1 MNPKIRVAGALLGS
15 NVLLF
20 SVQQAFAADGAW
32 NVDDNGSWSEAAK
45 WTPDVADG
53 AGSTATFAN
62 DQTLDATITLDGN
75 RTIGNVVFGDADPL
89 TPASWT
95 ISGPNVLTLAGTTP
109 TVTVGALGVDKSA
122 TIGSVIAGTSG
133 LTKAGAGSLFL
144 TAANTYT
151 GTTVVDAGTVTIS
164 GTNAVTTGVLV
175 NGGTLVL
182 NAGNAYT
189 GTSVIQSGGTLVA
202 GIAGA
207 MGNSSALTVDG
218 TLNLK
223 ATTGGDITYG
233 GMGTV
238 LGSGSINVDL
248 LSAGV
253 ADTNI
258 TSTRILNGNYSG
270 FTGILNVG
278 PSTGL
283 SGGKIQFNGLD
294 NPALTV
300 NVEPNATVY
309 VSTPVTKTASI
320 ILNGGD
326 TGETLGQLRM
336 EGNGNWAGPVTLAG
350 AVSGTNDAFVGSQA
364 GAGTISGIISESGG
378 SRALTKGGAANLIVT
393 GANTFTG
400 GVQVLA
406 GALSVPA
413 INNTGIA
420 GPLGTGGT
428 ISIGIAGS
436 GGSLN
441 YTGTGETT
449 DRVINLAGT
458 TGGAT
463 LTQSGASG
471 NLLFTSDPTVTGV
484 GTKTLTLNGSTA
496 ATAEFA
502 GQIIDNSGADLTLV
516 AKNGSGSWTLSGNNL
531 YTGGT
536 NVTGGVLIL
545 GSANA
550 LGSVITGTTQSGG
563 SEIRLTGGLV
573 TAAEPLT
580 INGGGISNQGALRN
594 FSGDN
599 TYSGT
604 ITMAAQS
611 RINSDAGTLTLNAAP
626 AVNGAFNLVVG
637 GAGNTTISTAMGNG
651 TGGLVKDGA
660 GTLTLGGSNLFTG
673 ATQVNG
679 GVLLLDYSAN
689 DTSKL
694 SDTTG
699 LTLGGASIDLSGGSH
714 AESVLSTA
722 LTAGSRNSINRS
734 SGSAVINLNAITP
747 GVGAALN
754 LGGNG
759 IATTDTLNTNGILGS
774 WATVTVGGVTE
785 WATNSTNAADGPITA
800 YTGYT
805 DITRL
810 GFSAVP
816 NNAAANVRIVN
827 GGTLGNVTL
836 DGGALTQINSLKMA
850 ASDGAS
856 TIAFANPAD
865 VLMVGGEAGGGIH
878 QADTSGSLAI
888 GTAANDGFLT
898 TGLTANAT
906 AATLNLIND
915 SLANDLVVGSTIVN
929 NGTDTVSLG
938 KAGAGRL
945 VLNGANTFTGSVAIG
960 GGSIRLGNAAGIGT
974 GRAVT
979 MGASTLLDLNGF
991 NATLASITAPATA
1004 VVTDN
1009 SAGVGTTQLS
1019 INNAGGSGAAMLDG
1033 ADKDLALRITNSNG
1047 GFFLTNPA
1055 NSFSGGIVLTNSVN
1069 GTRMSPGGITAGAY
1083 GTGPITVGE
1092 SATDKAGIYF
1102 ANGNQTVTNAIV
1114 ANTGLGTDRVG
1125 TFRIDGTGI
1134 VMSGNLTAGTSDVT
1148 FSTNGTGG
1156 VTATGKIS
1164 GTTNGVRLLS
1174 HTLGGTALTV
1184 TLANA
1189 VGDNDYAGNTII
1201 NDNAQVGRSYALNLG
1216 APNQIPNGPGKGSVV
1231 INTNGTGVGT
1241 LNLVGNNETINGL
1254 TGTGTVTSSA
1264 GTPLLTIGDTN
1275 AVCNFTGIISGSLAL
1290 TKTGTGALTLGG
1302 ASASNYTGVT
1312 TLNGGLVTA
1321 GKGSAFGASGAT
1333 SGTII
1338 NPGVTLNTNNQNF
1351 GAERFTLAG
1360 GTIKND
1366 GASDQVNTT
1375 QRLDVTADSSVGGLR
1390 RWDVRGGGLGGL
1402 TIGTGVKLTKI
1413 DSNLFATV
1421 QNPLVNNGT
1430 IQVDAG
1436 IFALHLQVPMT
1447 GTGNVIVNPGAEF
1460 QVGSFGTSIT
1470 AICTVGNPVAVNS
1483 GTLAGINDGGGQS
1496 RFDGPVTL
1504 TGACTLRADSAFT
1517 IAGAIGGTG
1526 SINKTSAGTLTISGA
1541 TSHSGDTTVTAGTLV
1556 MSQASTFDDA
1566 SAVRIA
1572 NAGTLNLA
1580 AAGSDVVD
1588 AFFIEGVQQ
1597 LDGVWGA
1604 VGSGAQRESA
1614 RITGPGLLLVGDLTT
1629 PFDAWALANG
1639 LDGTPGKES
1648 GKNDDPDGDG
1658 SSNLIEFA
1666 FDGDPLSGSDN
1677 AKVFVFTADSSDV
1690 AAGADLVITVAVRET
1705 APAFSGT
1712 PSPGATIDGI
1722 TYSIEGSLDLSDFTH
1737 AVIPVAPVTT
1747 DLPTPGADYEYRSF
1761 ILDGSDGLP
1770 SAGFLRAKVT
1780 SP

>member
-32 NVDDNGSWSEAAK
+32 NVDDNGSWSESAK

-75 RTIGNVVFGDADPL
+75 RTIGNVVFGDADPG

-95 ISGPNVLTLAGTTP
+95 ISGLNVLTLDGTTP
-109 TVTVGALGVDKSA
+109 TVTVNTLGVDKSA

-151 GTTVVDAGTVTIS
+151 GTTVVDAGTLTIS
-164 GTNAVTTGVLV
+164 GTSAVTTGVLV

-189 GTSVIQSGGTLVA
+189 GTSVIESGGTLVA

-207 MGNSSALTVDG
+207 MGNSSALTVNG
-218 TLNLK
+218 SLNLK
-223 ATTGGDITYG
+223 ATTAGDITYS

-238 LGSGSINVDL
+238 LGGGTINVDL

-258 TSTRILNGNYSG
+258 TSTRILNGNFSG
-270 FTGILNVG
+270 FSGILNVG

-283 SGGKIQFNGLD
+283 SGGKMQFNGLD
-294 NPALTV
+294 NAALTV
-300 NVEPNATVY
+300 NVEPNATVF
-309 VSTPVTKTASI
+309 VSAAVTKTATI
-320 ILNGGD
+320 VLNGGD
-326 TGETLGQLRM
+326 TGETLGQLRV
-336 EGNGNWAGPVTLAG
+336 ENGNWSGPVTLAG
-350 AVSGTNDAFVGSQA
+350 ALTGANDAYVGAFS
-364 GAGTISGIISESGG
+364 GSGTISGNIGESGG
-378 SRALTKGGAANLIVT
+378 AKVLTKNGNGTTVLT
-393 GANTFTG
+393 GANTFSG
-400 GVQVLA
+400 GVHVLG

-420 GPLGTGGT
+420 GPLGTGDT

-436 GGSLN
+436 GASLN

-484 GTKTLTLNGSTA
+484 GTKTLTFNGSTA
-496 ATAEFA
+496 GTGEFA

-516 AKNGSGSWTLSGNNL
+516 AKNGSGTWTLSGNNL

-545 GSANA
+545 GNANA
-550 LGSVITGTTQSGG
+550 LGSTVTGTTQSGG

-580 INGGGISNQGALRN
+580 INGGGISNRGALRN

-611 RINSDAGTLTLNAAP
+611 RINSDAGTLTLSAGT
-626 AVNGAFNLVVG
+626 AVDGAFNLVVG
-637 GAGNTTISTAMGNG
+637 GAGNTTIGGDMANG
-651 TGGLVKDGA
+651 TGGLIKDGT
-660 GTLTLGGSNLFTG
+660 GTLALRGVNSFTG

-679 GVLLLDYSAN
+679 GLLRLDYSVN
-689 DTSKL
+689 DLSKL
-694 SDTTG
+694 SDTTA
-699 LTLGGASIDLSGGSH
+699 LALGGGSIDLSGGTH
-714 AESVLSTA
+714 AESVLSTS
-722 LTAGSRNSINRS
+722 LTAGTSSSITRS
-734 SGSAVINLNAITP
+734 GGSAVINLNTITP
-747 GVGAALN
+747 GAGAVLN
-754 LGGNG
+754 LGADG
-759 IATTDTLNTNGILGS
+759 IATTDNLNTNGLLGS
-774 WATVTVGGVTE
+774 WATVTNGGVTD
-785 WATNSTNAADGPITA
+785 WATNSTNTADGPITA

-810 GFSAVP
+810 GVSAVP
-816 NNAAANVRIVN
+816 NGATSNVRIVD
-827 GGTLGNVTL
+827 GGTSGNITL
-836 DGGALTQINSLKMA
+836 AGGALTEINSLQMA
-850 ASDGAS
+850 ASAGGS

-865 VLMVGGEAGGGIH
+865 VLMVGNEAGGGIH
-878 QADTSGSLAI
+878 QGSTSGALTI
-888 GTAANDGFLT
+888 GTTANNGLLT

-906 AATLNLIND
+906 AATLNFIND
-915 SLANDLVVGSTIVN
+915 SLANNLVVGSTIAN
-929 NGTDTVSLG
+929 NGTETVSLG
-938 KAGAGRL
+938 KAGPGRL
-945 VLNGANTFTGSVAIG
+945 VLNGTNTFTGSVVVS

-991 NATLASITAPATA
+991 NATVSTVAAQASSVI
-1004 VVTDN
+1004 TDN
-1009 SAGVGTTQLS
+1009 STGTGTTTLAM
-1019 INNAGGSGAAMLDG
+1019 NNATGAVAANILDG
-1033 ADKDLALRITNSNG
+1033 AEKDVALRITNNNNNFS
-1047 GFFLTNPA
+1047 LSNPA
-1055 NSFSGGIVLTNSVN
+1055 NTFSGGIVLTHTAT
-1069 GTRMSPGGITAGAY
+1069 GTRLSAGGITAGAY

-1114 ANTGLGTDRVG
+1114 ANTGLGTDRNG

-1134 VMSGNLTAGTSDVT
+1134 VFAGTLNANLASVN

-1156 VTATGKIS
+1156 ATVTGQVTGTSGVQLSPTNHDLGAT
-1164 GTTNGVRLLS
+1164 R
-1174 HTLGGTALTV
+1174 TLNV

-1189 VGDNDYAGNTII
+1189 AGTNDYAGETVI
-1201 NDNAQVGRSYALNLG
+1201 NNGALAAKSFTLNLG
-1216 APNQIPNGPGKGSVV
+1216 APNQIPNGPGKGNVI

-1254 TGTGTVTSSA
+1254 TGTGTVTSST
-1264 GTPLLTIGDTN
+1264 GTPLLTIGDTD

-1302 ASASNYTGVT
+1302 ATANSYTGVT

-1321 GKGSAFGASGAT
+1321 GKGSAFGAAGAT

-1338 NPGVTLNTNNQNF
+1338 NTGVTLNTNSQNF

-1360 GTIKND
+1360 GTMKND
-1366 GASDQVNTT
+1366 GASDQIGTT
-1375 QRLDVTADSSVGGLR
+1375 QRLDVTADSTVGGLR
-1390 RWDVRGGGLGGL
+1390 RWDVRGGGIGGL
-1402 TIGTGVKLTKI
+1402 TIGTGVKLTKV
-1413 DSNLFATV
+1413 DSNLFTAV
-1421 QNPLVNNGT
+1421 DNPLVNNGT

-1436 IFALHLQVPMT
+1436 LFGLHFRVPMT
-1447 GTGNVIVNPGAEF
+1447 GTGNVILNPGTEF
-1460 QVGSFGTSIT
+1460 QIGSYGS
-1470 AICTVGNPVAVNS
+1470 ICTVGNPVTVNNA
-1483 GTLAGINDGGGQS
+1483 TLAGIDANTGQS
-1496 RFDGPVTL
+1496 RFDGPVTV
-1504 TGACTLRADSAFT
+1504 TGACTLRADAPFT
-1517 IAGAIGGTG
+1517 IAGNIGGAG

-1541 TSHSGDTTVTAGTLV
+1541 TSHGGDTTVTAGTLV
-1556 MSQASTFDDA
+1556 MSQASTFADA

-1580 AAGSDVVD
+1580 AAGNDVVD

-1597 LDGVWGA
+1597 LDGEWGS
-1604 VGSGAQRESA
+1604 VGSGAQHETA
-1614 RITGPGLLLVGDLTT
+1614 RITGPGLLLVGDLAT
-1629 PFDAWALANG
+1629 PFESWALANG
-1639 LDGTPGKES
+1639 LDGTPGKED
-1648 GKNDDPDGDG
+1648 GPNDDPDGDG
-1658 SSNLIEFA
+1658 SSNLVEFA

-1690 AAGADLVITVAVRET
+1690 AAGADLVITVAVRDT
-1705 APAFSGT
+1705 APVFSGT
-1712 PSPGATIDGI
+1712 PSPGASVDGI

>member
-1 MNPKIRVAGALLGS
+1 MNPRIRVAGALLGS

-20 SVQQAFAADGAW
+20 SAQQAFAADGAW
-32 NVDDNGSWSEAAK
+32 NVDDNGSWSESAK
-45 WTPDVADG
+45 WTPDAADG
-53 AGSTATFAN
+53 IGSTATFAN
-62 DQTLDATITLDGN
+62 DQTLDATITLDGA
-75 RTIGNVVFGDADPL
+75 RTIGNLVFGDADTG

-109 TVTVGALGVDKSA
+109 TVTVGTLGVDKSA
-122 TIGSVIAGTSG
+122 TISSVIAGTSG

-151 GTTVVDAGTVTIS
+151 GATVVDAGTLTIS

-218 TLNLK
+218 SLNLK
-223 ATTGGDITYG
+223 AITAGDITYG

-238 LGSGSINVDL
+238 LGGGTINVDL
-248 LSAGV
+248 LSAGL

-294 NPALTV
+294 NPAMTV
-300 NVEPNATVY
+300 NVQPNATVY
-309 VSTPVTKTASI
+309 VSAGITKTAPI
-320 ILNGGD
+320 VLNGGD

-336 EGNGNWAGPVTLAG
+336 EGNGNWTGPVTLAG
-350 AVSGTNDAFVGSQA
+350 AVSGTNDAFVGSQS

-378 SRALTKGGAANLIVT
+378 SRTLTKGGAANLIVT

-406 GALSVPA
+406 GSLTVPA

-420 GPLGTGGT
+420 GPVGTGST

-436 GGSLN
+436 GGVLN

-449 DRVINLAGT
+449 DRVINLSGT

-471 NLLFTSDPTVTGV
+471 GLVFTSNPTVTGV
-484 GTKTLTLNGSTA
+484 GTKTLTFNGSTA
-496 ATAEFA
+496 GTGEFA
-502 GQIIDNSGADLTLV
+502 GQIIDNSGADLTQV
-516 AKNGSGSWTLSGNNL
+516 AKNGTGTWTLTGNNL

-536 NVTGGVLIL
+536 SVTGGVLIL

-604 ITMAAQS
+604 VTMAAQS
-611 RINSDAGTLTLNAAP
+611 RINSDAGTLTLNAVP

-637 GAGNTTISTAMGNG
+637 GAGNTTISTAMANG

-660 GTLTLGGSNLFTG
+660 GTLTLGGTNAFTG
-673 ATQVNG
+673 ATQANG
-679 GVLLLDYSAN
+679 GVLKLDYSVN

-694 SDTTG
+694 SNTTT
-699 LTLGGASIDLSGGSH
+699 LTLGGGTVELTGGSH
-714 AESVLSTA
+714 AEVVLSTA
-722 LTAGSRNSINRS
+722 LTAGTRSTISRS
-734 SGSAVINLNAITP
+734 SGTGVVNLNAITP
-747 GVGAALN
+747 AVGAVVDFTAD
-754 LGGNG
+754 G

-774 WATVTVGGVTE
+774 WATVTIGGVTE
-785 WATNSTNAADGPITA
+785 WATNSTNGADGPITA
-800 YTGYT
+800 YTGYS

-810 GFSAVP
+810 GVSAVP
-816 NNAAANVRIVN
+816 NSAASNVRIVN
-827 GGTLGNVTL
+827 GGTSGNITL
-836 DGGALTQINSLKMA
+836 AGGALTEINSLKVA

-856 TIAFANPAD
+856 TIAFANPTD
-865 VLMVGGEAGGGIH
+865 VLMVGNEAGGGIH
-878 QADTSGSLAI
+878 QAATSGALSI
-888 GTAANDGFLT
+888 GTAANDGLLT

-915 SLANDLVVGSTIVN
+915 SLADVLVVGSTIVN

-938 KAGAGRL
+938 KGGAGKL
-945 VLNGANTFTGSVAIG
+945 VLNGTNTFTGSVAIS
-960 GGSIRLGNAAGIGT
+960 GGSIELGNAAGIGT

-991 NATLASITAPATA
+991 NATVASITAPATA

-1009 SAGVGTTQLS
+1009 SAGPGTTLLAM
-1019 INNAGGSGAAMLDG
+1019 NNVGGAVGAAIVDG
-1033 ADKDLALRITNSNG
+1033 ADKDIALRITNNNG
-1047 GFFLTNPA
+1047 NFNLNNPA
-1055 NSFSGGIVLTNSVN
+1055 NTFSGGIVLTNTAT
-1069 GTRMSPGGITAGAY
+1069 GTRMSPGVITAGAF

-1102 ANGNQTVTNAIV
+1102 ANGNQTITNGIV

-1125 TFRIDGTGI
+1125 TFRLDGTGI
-1134 VMSGNLTAGTSDVT
+1134 VMSGPLTAGTADVT
-1148 FSTNGTGG
+1148 FSTNGTGS
-1156 VTATGKIS
+1156 VTASGKIS

-1189 VGDNDYAGNTII
+1189 AGDNDYAGNTTI

-1216 APNQIPNGPGKGSVV
+1216 APNQIPNGTGKGNVV

-1264 GTPLLTIGDTN
+1264 GTPLLTIGDTD
-1275 AVCNFTGIISGSLAL
+1275 AVCNFTGIITGSLAL

-1302 ASASNYTGVT
+1302 TAASTYTGVT

-1321 GKGSAFGASGAT
+1321 GKGSAFGGSGAT

-1338 NPGVTLNTNNQNF
+1338 NSGVTLNTNSQNF

-1360 GTIKND
+1360 GTVKND
-1366 GASDQVNTT
+1366 GAADQVSTM
-1375 QRLDVTADSSVGGLR
+1375 QRLDVIADSTVGGLK

-1413 DSNLFATV
+1413 DGNLFTAV

-1436 IFALHLQVPMT
+1436 IFGLHFQVPMT
-1447 GTGNVIVNPGAEF
+1447 GTGNVILNTGTEF
-1460 QVGSFGTSIT
+1460 QIGSYGS
-1470 AICTVGNPVAVNS
+1470 ICTVGNPVEANNA
-1483 GTLAGINDGGGQS
+1483 TLAGIDANSGQS
-1496 RFDGPVTL
+1496 RFDGPVTV
-1504 TGACTLRADSAFT
+1504 TGACTLRADAPFT
-1517 IAGAIGGTG
+1517 IAGNIGGAG

-1541 TSHSGDTTVTAGTLV
+1541 TSHGGDTTVTAGTLV
-1556 MSQASTFDDA
+1556 LSQPSTLADA

-1597 LDGVWGA
+1597 ADGIWGA
-1604 VGSGAQRESA
+1604 LDSITAQFKTA
-1614 RITGPGLLLVGDLTT
+1614 RITGPGLLLVGDLSS

-1639 LDGTPGKES
+1639 LDGTPGKEN

-1658 SSNLIEFA
+1658 SSNLVEFA

-1690 AAGADLVITVAVRET
+1690 PAGADLVISVAVRKT

-1712 PSPGATIDGI
+1712 PTPGAVIDGI
-1722 TYSIEGSLDLSDFTH
+1722 TYSIQGSLDLDDFTH
-1737 AVIPVAPVTT
+1737 GVTPVTT
-1747 DLPTPGADYEYRSF
+1747 ISAGLPTPGADYEYRSF

-1770 SAGFLRAKVT
+1770 STGFLRAKVT

>member
-1 MNPKIRVAGALLGS
+1 MNQKIRVAGALLGS

-20 SVQQAFAADGAW
+20 TAQQGFAADGAW
-32 NVDDNGSWSEAAK
+32 NVDDDGSWSESAK

-62 DQTLDATITLDGN
+62 DQTGDATITLDGP
-75 RTIGNVVFGDADPL
+75 RTIGNLVFGDADIG

-95 ISGPNVLTLAGTTP
+95 ITGANVLTLAGGTP
-109 TVTVGALGVDKSA
+109 TVTVGTLGVDKSA
-122 TIGSVIAGTSG
+122 TISSVIAGTSG
-133 LTKAGAGSLFL
+133 LTKEGAGSLLL

-151 GTTVVDAGTVTIS
+151 GATVVNAGTLTIS
-164 GTNAVTTGVLV
+164 GTNAVTTGVQV

-182 NAGNAYT
+182 NAGNAFT
-189 GTSVIQSGGTLVA
+189 GTSTIQPGGTLVA

-207 MGNSSALTVDG
+207 LGNSSALTVAG

-233 GMGTV
+233 GMTTV
-238 LGSGSINVDL
+238 LGGGTINVDL

-258 TSTRILNGNYSG
+258 TSTRILNGNFSG
-270 FTGILNVG
+270 FTGTLNVG

-294 NPALTV
+294 NAALTV
-300 NVEPNATVY
+300 DVKPNATVY
-309 VSTPVTKTASI
+309 VSTATTKTASI

-326 TGETLGQLRM
+326 TGETLGQLRI
-336 EGNGNWAGPVTLAG
+336 EGGGTWTGPVSLAGPLT
-350 AVSGTNDAFVGSQA
+350 GTNDAYLGSNS
-364 GAGTISGIISESGG
+364 GNGTVSGIVSESGG
-378 SRALTKGGAANLIVT
+378 SRVLTKGGAGNLIVT
-393 GANTFTG
+393 GDNTFTG
-400 GVQVLA
+400 GAQVLA
-406 GALSVPA
+406 GTLSVPA
-413 INNTGIA
+413 INNTGVA
-420 GPLGTGGT
+420 GPLGTGST
-428 ISIGIAGS
+428 ISIGI
-436 GGSLN
+436 GGTGASLN

-449 DRVINLAGT
+449 DRVINLSGT

-463 LTQSGASG
+463 ITQSGASG
-471 NLLFTSDPTVTGV
+471 NLAFTSNPTVTGV

-496 ATAEFA
+496 GTGELA
-502 GQIIDNSGADLTLV
+502 GQIIDNSGADLTQV
-516 AKNGSGSWTLSGNNL
+516 AKNGTGTWTLSGNNL

-545 GSANA
+545 GSADA
-550 LGSVITGTTQSGG
+550 LGSVITGTTQSGA
-563 SEIRLTGGLV
+563 SELRLTGGLV

-611 RINSDAGTLTLNAAP
+611 RINSDAGTLTLGASP

-637 GAGNTTISTAMGNG
+637 GAGNTTIGTALSNG
-651 TGGLVKDGA
+651 TGGLIKDGA
-660 GTLTLGGSNLFTG
+660 GTLTLGGTNLFTG
-673 ATQVNG
+673 ATQANG
-679 GVLLLDYSAN
+679 GVLKLDYSVN
-689 DTSKL
+689 NTSKL
-694 SDTTG
+694 SNTTA
-699 LTLGGASIDLSGGSH
+699 LTLGGGTIELSGGSH
-714 AESVLSTA
+714 AEAVLSTA
-722 LTAGSRNSINRS
+722 LTAGTRSTISRS
-734 SGSAVINLNAITP
+734 SGTGVLTLNAITP
-747 GVGAALN
+747 AVGAVVDFTAD
-754 LGGNG
+754 G

-774 WATVTVGGVTE
+774 WATVTIGGVTE

-810 GFSAVP
+810 GVSTVP

-827 GGTLGNVTL
+827 GGTSGNITL
-836 DGGALTQINSLKMA
+836 AGGPLTEINSLKMA
-850 ASDGAS
+850 ASGGAS
-856 TIAFANPAD
+856 TIAFANPSD
-865 VLMVGGEAGGGIH
+865 LLMVGNEAGGGIH
-878 QADTSGSLAI
+878 QAATSGGLSI
-888 GTAANDGFLT
+888 GAGPDDGFLT
-898 TGLTANAT
+898 TGLTVNAT
-906 AATLNLIND
+906 AATLNFIND
-915 SLANDLVVGSTIVN
+915 STVNALVVGSTIEN
-929 NGTDTVSLG
+929 NGTDVVSLG
-938 KAGAGRL
+938 KSGPGKL
-945 VLNGANTFTGSVAIG
+945 VLNGTNTFTGTVALS
-960 GGSIRLGNAAGIGT
+960 GGSIQLGNAAGIGT

-979 MGASTLLDLNGF
+979 MGVSTLLDLNGF
-991 NATLASITAPATA
+991 NATVSSITAPATA

-1009 SAGVGTTQLS
+1009 SAGPGTILLS
-1019 INNAGGSGAAMLDG
+1019 INNVAGAVGAAILDG

-1047 GFFLTNPA
+1047 NFLLTNPA
-1055 NSFSGGIVLTNSVN
+1055 NTFSGGMVLTHTTA
-1069 GTRMSPGGITAGAY
+1069 GTRMSVGTIAAGAY

-1102 ANGNQTVTNAIV
+1102 ANGNQTLTNGII

-1125 TFRIDGTGI
+1125 TFRLDGTGI
-1134 VMSGNLTAGTSDVT
+1134 VMSGPLTAGTSDVT
-1148 FSTNGTGG
+1148 FSTNGTGS

-1189 VGDNDYAGNTII
+1189 AGDNDYAGNTTI

-1216 APNQIPNGPGKGSVV
+1216 APNQIPNGPGKGNVI

-1241 LNLVGNNETINGL
+1241 LNLAGNSETINGL
-1254 TGTGTVTSSA
+1254 TGTGTLTSSA
-1264 GTPLLTIGDTN
+1264 GTPLLTIGDTD
-1275 AVCNFTGIISGSLAL
+1275 AVCNFTGIITGSLAL

-1302 ASASNYTGVT
+1302 AAASTYTGVT

-1321 GKGSAFGASGAT
+1321 GKGSAFGAAGAT

-1338 NPGVTLNTNNQNF
+1338 NAGVTLNTNSQNF

-1360 GTIKND
+1360 GTVKND
-1366 GASDQVNTT
+1366 GAADQVSTM
-1375 QRLDVTADSSVGGLR
+1375 QRLDVTADSTVGGLR

-1402 TIGTGVKLTKI
+1402 TIGTGVKLTKV
-1413 DSNLFATV
+1413 DSNLVATV

-1436 IFALHLQVPMT
+1436 IFGLHLAVPMT
-1447 GTGNVIVNPGAEF
+1447 GTGNVIVNTGAEF
-1460 QVGSFGTSIT
+1460 QIGSFGT
-1470 AICTVGNPVAVNS
+1470 ICTVGNPVAVNS
-1483 GTLAGINDGGGQS
+1483 GTLAGVNDGGGQS
-1496 RFDGPVTL
+1496 RFDGGVTV
-1504 TGACTLRADSAFT
+1504 TGACTLRADAAFT
-1517 IAGAIGGTG
+1517 IAGNLGGGG
-1526 SINKTSAGTLTISGA
+1526 SINKTAAGTLTISGS
-1541 TSHSGDTTVTAGTLV
+1541 TSHGGDTTVTAGTLV
-1556 MSQASTFDDA
+1556 LSQASTLADA

-1597 LDGVWGA
+1597 ADGTWGA
-1604 VGSGAQRESA
+1604 VGSGAQFETA
-1614 RITGPGLLLVGDLTT
+1614 RITGPGLLLVGDLAT

-1648 GKNDDPDGDG
+1648 GKNDDPDRDG
-1658 SSNLIEFA
+1658 SSNLVEFA

-1677 AKVFVFTADSSDV
+1677 AKVFVFIAESSDLP
-1690 AAGADLVITVAVRET
+1690 AGNDLVITVAVRET

-1712 PSPGATIDGI
+1712 PSPGAVVDGI
-1722 TYSIEGSLDLSDFTH
+1722 SYTIQGGLDLDDFLHGVT
-1737 AVIPVAPVTT
+1737 PVATISAG
-1747 DLPTPGADYEYRSF
+1747 LPTPGAGYEYRSF

-1770 SAGFLRAKVT
+1770 PTGGYLRAKVT

>member
-15 NVLLF
+15 NLLLF
-20 SVQQAFAADGAW
+20 NVQQAAAADGSW

-45 WTPDVADG
+45 WSPDIADG

-62 DQTLDATITLDGN
+62 DQTLDATITLDSA
-75 RTIGNVVFGDADPL
+75 RTIGNLVFGDADTG

-95 ISGPNVLTLAGTTP
+95 ISGANVLTLAGTTP
-109 TVTVGALGVDKSA
+109 TITVGTLGVDKSV
-122 TIGSVIAGTSG
+122 TISSVIAGTSG

-151 GTTVVDAGTVTIS
+151 GTTVVDAGTLTIS
-164 GTNAVTTGVLV
+164 GANAVTTGVLV

-189 GTSVIQSGGTLVA
+189 GTSVIQPGGTLVA

-223 ATTGGDITYG
+223 ATTAGDITYG

-238 LGSGSINVDL
+238 LGGGTINVDL
-248 LSAGV
+248 LSAGL

-258 TSTRILNGNYSG
+258 TSTRILNGNFSG

-294 NPALTV
+294 NPAITV
-300 NVEPNATVY
+300 NVQPNATVY
-309 VSTPVTKTASI
+309 VSTGATKNSSI

-326 TGETLGQLRM
+326 TGETLGQLRI
-336 EGNGNWAGPVTLAG
+336 ENNGNWAGPVSLAG
-350 AVSGTNDAFVGSQA
+350 PLTGTNDAYVGSQA
-364 GAGTISGIISESGG
+364 GNGTISGIISESGG
-378 SRALTKGGAANLIVT
+378 SRTLAKGGTSNLIVT

-406 GALSVPA
+406 GTLTVPA
-413 INNTGIA
+413 INNTGIT

-428 ISIGIAGS
+428 ISLGVAGS
-436 GGSLN
+436 GGALN

-449 DRVINLAGT
+449 DRVINLSGT

-463 LTQSGASG
+463 ITQSGASG
-471 NLLFTSDPTVTGV
+471 NLVFTANPTVTGV
-484 GTKTLTLNGSTA
+484 GTKTLTFNGSTA
-496 ATAEFA
+496 GTGEFT

-516 AKNGSGSWTLSGNNL
+516 AKGGTGTWTLSGNNI

-545 GSANA
+545 GNANA
-550 LGSVITGTTQSGG
+550 LGSVITGTTQSGA

-604 ITMAAQS
+604 VTMAAQS
-611 RINSDAGTLTLNAAP
+611 RINSDAGTLTLNATP

-637 GAGNTTISTAMGNG
+637 GAGNTTIPTAMGNG
-651 TGGLVKDGA
+651 TGGLIKDGA
-660 GTLTLGGSNLFTG
+660 GTLSLGGTNLFTG

-679 GVLLLDYSAN
+679 GVLKLDYSVN
-689 DTSKL
+689 NTGKL
-694 SDTTG
+694 SDTTA
-699 LTLGGASIDLSGGSH
+699 LTLGGGTIDLSGGSH

-722 LTAGSRNSINRS
+722 LTAGTRS
-734 SGSAVINLNAITP
+734 TITRTSGSAVINLNAITP
-747 GVGAALN
+747 GAGAVLN
-754 LGGNG
+754 LTADG

-785 WATNSTNAADGPITA
+785 WATNSTNAPDGPITA

-810 GFSAVP
+810 GVSSVP

-836 DGGALTQINSLKMA
+836 DGGVLTQVNSLKMA

-865 VLMVGGEAGGGIH
+865 VLMVGGETGGGIH
-878 QADTSGSLAI
+878 QADTSGSLSI
-888 GTAANDGFLT
+888 GTAANDGILT
-898 TGLTANAT
+898 TGLTVNAA
-906 AATLNLIND
+906 AATLNIIND
-915 SLANDLVVGSTIVN
+915 SISNDLTIGSTITN
-929 NGTDTVSLG
+929 NGTDVVSLG
-938 KAGAGRL
+938 KTGHGRL
-945 VLNGANTFTGSVAIG
+945 VLNGANIFTGSVVIG

-979 MGASTLLDLNGF
+979 MGVSTLLDLNGF
-991 NATLASITAPATA
+991 NPTVASVTAPATA

-1009 SAGVGTTQLS
+1009 SAGAGTTLLS
-1019 INNAGGSGAAMLDG
+1019 INNAAGAVGAAILDG
-1033 ADKDLALRITNSNG
+1033 VDKDVALRITNSNG
-1047 GFFLTNPA
+1047 NFSLTSGGNT
-1055 NSFSGGIVLTNSVN
+1055 FSGGIVLTNTTA
-1069 GTRMSPGGITAGAY
+1069 GTRMSPGAIAAGAY

-1092 SATDKAGIYF
+1092 SATDKAGIFF
-1102 ANGNQTVTNAIV
+1102 ATANQTLANPII

-1125 TFRIDGTGI
+1125 TFRIDATGM
-1134 VMSGNLTAGTSDVT
+1134 VFSGPLTAGTSDVT
-1148 FSTNGTGG
+1148 FSTNGTGS

-1164 GTTNGVRLLS
+1164 GITNGVRLLS
-1174 HTLGGTALTV
+1174 HTLGGTSMTV

-1189 VGDNDYAGNTII
+1189 AGDNDYAGNTTI
-1201 NDNAQVGRSYALNLG
+1201 NDVAQVGRSYALNLG
-1216 APNQIPNGPGKGSVV
+1216 APNQIPNGPGKGNVV
-1231 INTNGTGVGT
+1231 INTNGTGAGT

-1254 TGTGTVTSSA
+1254 SGNGTVTSTA
-1264 GTPLLTIGDTN
+1264 GTPLLTIGDN
-1275 AVCNFTGIISGSLAL
+1275 DAVCNFTGIIGGSLAL

-1302 ASASNYTGVT
+1302 ATASTYTGVT

-1321 GKGSAFGASGAT
+1321 GKGSAFGASGVT

-1338 NPGVTLNTNNQNF
+1338 NSGVTLNTNGQNF

-1360 GTIKND
+1360 GTVRND
-1366 GASDQVNTT
+1366 GAADQVNTM
-1375 QRLDVTADSSVGGLR
+1375 QRLDVTADSTVGGLR
-1390 RWDVRGGGLGGL
+1390 RWDVRGGGIGGL
-1402 TIGTGVKLTKI
+1402 TIGTGIKLTKT
-1413 DSNLFATV
+1413 DANLVAVV

-1430 IQVDAG
+1430 LEVNQG
-1436 IFALHLQVPMT
+1436 TFGLHLAVPMT
-1447 GTGNVIVNPGAEF
+1447 GTGSVVVNSGAEF
-1460 QVGSFGTSIT
+1460 QIGSFGTI
-1470 AICTVGNPVAVNS
+1470 ATVGNPVAVNS
-1483 GTLAGINDGGGQS
+1483 GTLAGVSDAGGQS
-1496 RFDGPVTL
+1496 RFDGPVTV
-1504 TGACTLRADSAFT
+1504 TGACTLRADFAFT
-1517 IAGAIGGTG
+1517 VAGNLGGSG
-1526 SINKTSAGTLTISGA
+1526 SINKTAAGTLTISGA
-1541 TSHSGDTTVTAGTLV
+1541 TSHDGDTTVTAGTLV
-1556 MSQASTFDDA
+1556 LTQPSTLADA

-1588 AFFIEGVQQ
+1588 ALFIEGVQQ

-1604 VGSGAQRESA
+1604 VGSGAQRETA
-1614 RITGPGLLLVGDLTT
+1614 RITGPGLLLVGDLTN

-1648 GKNDDPDGDG
+1648 GKNDDPDADG
-1658 SSNLIEFA
+1658 ASNLVEFA

-1677 AKVFVFTADSSDV
+1677 AKVFVFTGDSSDV
-1690 AAGADLVITVAVRET
+1690 PAGADLVITVAVRET
-1705 APAFSGT
+1705 APAFTGT
-1712 PSPGATIDGI
+1712 PSPSSTVDGI
-1722 TYSIEGSLDLSDFTH
+1722 TYAIQGSLNLSSFTQG
-1737 AVIPVAPVTT
+1737 VTPVAPLTAG
-1747 DLPTPGADYEYRSF
+1747 LPALGSGYQYRSF
-1761 ILDGSDGLP
+1761 ILNGSDGLP
-1770 SAGFLRAKVT
+1770 SAGFLRATVT